1 MMYGTTIKELSISN
15 VKIWG
20 LADFQPSDFKIN
32 LSEKSGSFKIHI
44 PKIMGFS
51 DFNIDAKVYQFIP
64 MECPKTCRTSLEVLE
79 MGLVIHFTYG
89 ISENNTLRVG
99 FSEMKVIPGKTG
111 EKNGAILDI
120 AGLNGSKPGD
130 RLDRYQK
137 TLLTIVTPFL
147 WKQVITAFKIYSI

>member
-1 MMYGTTIKELSISN
+1 MMYGTTIKDLSISK

-20 LADFQPSDFKIN
+20 LSGFQPSDFEIN
-32 LSEKSGSFKIHI
+32 LPEKSGSFKLHI

-51 DFNIDAKVYQFIP
+51 NFDINAKVYEFIP
-64 MECPKTCRTSLEVLE
+64 MKCPKTCRASLEVLE

-89 ISENNTLRVG
+89 ISEENTLRVG
-99 FSEMKVIPGKTG
+99 FSEMKIIPGKTG

-130 RLDRYQK
+130 RRSGLSHQ
-137 TLLTIVTPFL
+137 LFGHQFSP
-147 WKQVITAFKIYSI
+147 